1 MIQSTQVKRMGYRLV
16 DKGLG
21 LWEIYTPVGQY
32 EGSLKDVCAYAVVH
46 HDFTMD
52 ELEIGVLEMDKHFHN
67 AAEYGV
73 FKRFMWSY
81 DLEEKNGKFNS

>member
-1 MIQSTQVKRMGYRLV
+1 MIQATQVKRSGYKLV
-16 DKGLG
+16 DKGQG
-21 LWEIYTPVGQY
+21 LWQLESPAETFS
-32 EGSLKDVCAYAVVH
+32 GSLREVCHYAVTKFE
-46 HDFTMD
+46 FTMS

-81 DLEEKNGKFNS
+81 DLEEKNGKSNG